1 MKDEK
6 LEKQFEEYFK
16 GASLPS
22 GITDDAKKHVKAKKP
37 ALPRFVKFA
46 SLAASFIIVFVTA
59 VVLTLKFTSPPD
71 VPDSPSSAQITTYGD
86 EALNFRR
93 ENAKYITEL
102 SQSLKPIEHF
112 ARKDNAIIND
122 CYSAYSDEKL
132 TFVAADVSS
141 VEGLTR
147 YEAKIYVEFTDLN
160 TVYSPL
166 EEYFTGAEGVYR
178 GAEYRLIRAVSEN
191 GEPVNKLYVSYGNA
205 KYYVNVT
212 SSDKDA
218 YKKYLELIVK

>member
-46 SLAASFIIVFVTA
+46 SVAASFIIVFVTA
-59 VVLTLKFTSPPD
+59 VALTLKFTSPPD

-112 ARKDNAIIND
+112 ARKDNAIINE

-166 EEYFTGAEGVYR
+166 EEYFSGTEGVYR
-178 GAEYRLIRAVSEN
+178 DAEYRLIRAVSEN
-191 GEPVNKLYVSYGNA
+191 GEPVNKLYVNFGNV

-212 SSDKDA
+212 SSDEDA

>member
-22 GITDDAKKHVKAKKP
+22 GITDDAKKHVKAKRP

-46 SLAASFIIVFVTA
+46 SVAASFIIVFVTS
-59 VVLTLKFTSPPD
+59 VVLTLKFTSSPDAPDAPPAAII
-71 VPDSPSSAQITTYGD
+71 STYGD
-86 EALNFRR
+86 EALNFRP
-93 ENAKYITEL
+93 ENAKYITKL
-102 SQSLKPIEHF
+102 DKSLKPIEHF
-112 ARKDNAIIND
+112 ARADNAIIND

-141 VEGLTR
+141 VEELTR

-166 EEYFTGAEGVYR
+166 EEYFSGTQGVYR
-178 GAEYRLIRAVSEN
+178 NAEYRLIRTVSEN
-191 GEPVNKLYVSYGNA
+191 GEPVNKLYVSFGNA

-212 SSDKDA
+212 SSDEDA